1 VPAIKKEDLDFSKF
15 VPEVESHL
23 VNIRSG
29 LPGGEPEALMQTLR
43 EFPHLTSASITSWSR
58 DPDYQRALEHARQAG
73 DDAREYDRQMA
84 ARSQK
89 GGDPFRHPPA
99 RGGLDPYAI
108 GNDSSARGG
117 GPTTAPPRHG
127 IRRLLKSWRKIAAEN
142 EAAKVVA
149 EATSTEPEPDPLAQR
164 FIALD
169 DPVLPYWAPALAV
182 RRDNVRSADGEAS
195 ASERAKRIA
204 DGTYLPPNVKRG
216 NDGL

>member
-73 DDAREYDRQMA
+73 DDARKYDRQMA

-99 RGGLDPYAI
+99 RGGLDPYAV
-108 GNDSSARGG
+108 GNDSSARRG

-127 IRRLLKSWRKIAAEN
+127 LRHLLKAWRRIAAEN
-142 EAAKVVA
+142 DAAKAAA
-149 EATSTEPEPDPLAQR
+149 EPAREPESPYVSHQR
-164 FIALD
+164 FVSLEDA
-169 DPVLPYWAPALAV
+169 PYWAPAHAFGGDPL
-182 RRDNVRSADGEAS
+182 GLQAS
-195 ASERAKRIA
+195 SQTATERARRQA
-204 DGTYLPPNVKRG
+204 DGTWLPADVNRG
-216 NDGL
+216 NDAA